1 MERKEEGEKKVR
13 ESVKGKKS
21 EKKGKR
27 KVEEEVKGK
36 GMRGRKKDQSGRGKR

>member
-13 ESVKGKKS
+13 ENVKGKKS